1 MASTATSLIPHAG
14 KRRNRSCGSTRT
26 WASAPGRGPW
36 PQGRSR
42 PSGTR
47 PPLASPAPH
56 AQRCRRARAPRCAL
70 PARPRPRRRHGR
82 RDQTRAQ
89 RPRPPGPAGRGRCG
103 GRMDA
108 QSPEAPGGEALRG
121 AVSGDPGPPRV
132 LEPRPGGNWGR
143 VAGGRPHLP
152 GARKP
157 ARAETPRPGKPETKV
172 GPCVL
177 RKRRHD
183 VQTEPAVYETFCA
196 IFMTRDSSGADGQA
210 NDAAGRPREPGQ
222 RPGLL
227 PGGWRSGLSH

>member
-108 QSPEAPGGEALRG
+108 RSPEAPGGEALRG
-121 AVSGDPGPPRV
+121 AAENLFQELQEHFQALTAALNLRNGESDRGPT
-132 LEPRPGGNWGR
+132 EECQRP
-143 VAGGRPHLP
+143 
-152 GARKP
+152 
-157 ARAETPRPGKPETKV
+157 
-172 GPCVL
+172 
-177 RKRRHD
+177 
-183 VQTEPAVYETFCA
+183 
-196 IFMTRDSSGADGQA
+196 
-210 NDAAGRPREPGQ
+210 DAAGWDRKCCHRTND
-222 RPGLL
+222 LKTD
-227 PGGWRSGLSH
+227 GGRKKAP